1 MQLNKKKVLGLGGL
15 ALVAGLTAV
24 AVNVPAGAISAS
36 GAVNIVVEVYS
47 INYSTTIESPMD
59 GATYE
64 QPVVQFSETHARVDN
79 VKYYLTNLNTGVTYE
94 LSQYE
99 VTGEDVSGKTEF
111 TLDLDDYGGYGTYIF
126 RSAIVSHGSHFDDE
140 DSVQFV
146 YASPESP
153 DVPNTGSGNNL
164 GAFYGSLNIA
174 KSDLLTTGIIGFV
187 AISLLALFVIR
198 KSDKSARK

>member
-1 MQLNKKKVLGLGGL
+1 MQLSKKKVVGLGGL

-24 AVNVPAGAISAS
+24 AANVPAGAISAS

-64 QPVVQFSETHARVDN
+64 QPVVKFKETHARVDN
-79 VKYYLTNLNTGVTYE
+79 VKYYLTNTTTGVTYE

-99 VTGEDVSGKTEF
+99 VTGDDVSGTVEF

-153 DVPNTGSGNNL
+153 NVPNTGSNNL

-174 KSDLLTTGIIGFV
+174 KSDLLTTGLIGFL

-198 KSDKSARK
+198 KSSKTERK

>member
-1 MQLNKKKVLGLGGL
+1 MQLSKKTIVGFGGL

-24 AVNVPAGAISAS
+24 AANVPAGAISAS

-47 INYSTTIESPMD
+47 INYSTQIDSPMD

-64 QPVVQFSETHARVDN
+64 QPVVSFKETHARVDS
-79 VKYYLTNLNTGVTYE
+79 VKYYLTNTTTGITYE

-99 VTGEDVSGKTEF
+99 VTGEDVSGSVEF

-146 YASPESP
+146 YANPDSPN
-153 DVPNTGSGNNL
+153 VPNTGSSGL

-174 KSDLLTTGIIGFV
+174 KSDLLTTGLIGFL